1 MRPARLSS
9 LVVLALVAVSVAA
22 CASDSAG
29 WTYAPAPPI
38 TPPPSIEPSGSVEPT
53 PAGSVT
59 PSGQPSAPPAET
71 ASPSISAAP
80 SDPAAPSGEVTS
92 VEVIAAQIQWETD
105 ELTVPTGHLLTDQG
119 QTGREAFIIVDGSA
133 TVKRNGK
140 KVATLGPGSVVGE
153 LSLLDHGPR
162 TATVTADSDTTVLV
176 IEQRHFLGVLES
188 VPTLARKLLASL
200 AGRVREFDRQYY
212 G

>member
-1 MRPARLSS
+1 M
-9 LVVLALVAVSVAA
+9 
-22 CASDSAG
+22 ASKRAYLDHLRNVPLFNSCS
-29 WTYAPAPPI
+29 TKELQ
-38 TPPPSIEPSGSVEPT
+38 T
-53 PAGSVT
+53 
-59 PSGQPSAPPAET
+59 
-71 ASPSISAAP
+71 
-80 SDPAAPSGEVTS
+80 
-92 VEVIAAQIQWETD
+92 IAKATD
-105 ELTVPTGHLLTDQG
+105 ELTVPAGHVLIDQG
-119 QTGREAFIIVDGSA
+119 QMGREAFIIVDGSA

-162 TATVTADSDTTVLV
+162 TASVTADADTTVLV

-188 VPTLARKLLASL
+188 VPSLSRKLLASL

>member
-1 MRPARLSS
+1 MASKRAYLDHLRNVPLFSS
-9 LVVLALVAVSVAA
+9 CSTKELQ
-22 CASDSAG
+22 
-29 WTYAPAPPI
+29 T
-38 TPPPSIEPSGSVEPT
+38 
-53 PAGSVT
+53 
-59 PSGQPSAPPAET
+59 
-71 ASPSISAAP
+71 
-80 SDPAAPSGEVTS
+80 
-92 VEVIAAQIQWETD
+92 IAKATD
-105 ELTVPTGHLLTDQG
+105 ELTVPAGHVLTDQG
-119 QTGREAFIIVDGSA
+119 QMGREAFVIVDGSA

-162 TATVTADSDTTVLV
+162 TATVTTDTDTTVLV

-188 VPTLARKLLASL
+188 VPALARKLLATL

>member
-1 MRPARLSS
+1 M
-9 LVVLALVAVSVAA
+9 
-22 CASDSAG
+22 ASKRAYLDHLRNVPLFNSCSNKELQTIGKA
-29 WTYAPAPPI
+29 
-38 TPPPSIEPSGSVEPT
+38 
-53 PAGSVT
+53 
-59 PSGQPSAPPAET
+59 
-71 ASPSISAAP
+71 
-80 SDPAAPSGEVTS
+80 
-92 VEVIAAQIQWETD
+92 TD
-105 ELTVPTGHLLTDQG
+105 ELTVPAGHVLIDQG
-119 QTGREAFIIVDGSA
+119 QMGREAFVIVDGSA

-162 TATVTADSDTTVLV
+162 TATVTADVDTTVLV

-188 VPTLARKLLASL
+188 VPSLSRKLLASL